1 MNTLLLI
8 IATVVVTV
16 MALWAYFTAQRLN
29 TLHIRTDAALAQLQ
43 AMLDRRAAV
52 IGVLIPSIAATATEA
67 EGVPLRHGQ
76 FDERSQ
82 RERELNQAVH
92 NFLEAEPGL
101 GSDLAK
107 GNSISANPQLVDAET
122 RVQLAHRFYNEAVS
136 DTRGL
141 RLRPAVRVLRLG
153 GTAPLPEFFEYS
165 FKLDQS

>member
-1 MNTLLLI
+1 MNTILLI
-8 IATVVVTV
+8 IATVVITV

-52 IGVLIPSIAATATEA
+52 IGVLIPSIAATATKA

-76 FDERSQ
+76 FDERAQ

-92 NFLEAEPGL
+92 SFLETEPGF
-101 GSDLAK
+101 GSDLAR

-122 RVQLAHRFYNEAVS
+122 RVHLAHRFYNEAVS

-141 RLRPAVRVLRLG
+141 RLRPTVRVLRLG